1 MNSNEKYYF
10 SCKDQLCW
18 LVGSLKER
26 YISAGTWDNTAK
38 KVPFN
43 VYQEYALCTPPT
55 GKMIGANEN
64 GDPVWLDIP
73 PKTKSELV
81 AEAENKRIE
90 LMQNASEIIAPL
102 QDAIDLQ
109 IATEEEEQRLVA
121 WKTYRILLNR
131 VDISAAPEI
140 DWPEVPR

>member
-1 MNSNEKYYF
+1 MKDNDIYYF
-10 SCKDQLCW
+10 SAKELCW
-18 LVGSLKER
+18 LSGSLKDN
-26 YISAGTWDNTAK
+26 YVSAGTWDNTAK
-38 KVPFN
+38 KVS
-43 VYQEYALCTPPT
+43 YSTYKEYALCSPPT
-55 GKMIGANEN
+55 GKMLGANEN

-73 PKTKSELV
+73 PKTKSELI